1 MPTLGSVLHEKL
13 ILSHPLILCTQC
25 TSNIYLEWKK
35 HPFKIFTH
43 FCGEKKNSAMMFYVV
58 ILFCKEGWDFDLY
71 KLLSKYKIFFTAF
84 IPQTF
89 CFFSSFEKP
98 EKFIKYKKN
107 VDIKKKWREERIKR
121 VVCAWAKWLLP
132 PFPSG
137 SLFQF
142 PQHEL
147 TRSVIT
153 LPWIGCQSIKRL
165 LLPPNSPEFHQVFM
179 TIFWY
184 QLTVGSKKL
193 IGIKVHAQPQDL

>member
-1 MPTLGSVLHEKL
+1 MT
-13 ILSHPLILCTQC
+13 
-25 TSNIYLEWKK
+25 
-35 HPFKIFTH
+35 
-43 FCGEKKNSAMMFYVV
+43 FYVV

-71 KLLSKYKIFFTAF
+71 KLLSKYKIFLTAF

-107 VDIKKKWREERIKR
+107 ADIKKKWREERIKR

-165 LLPPNSPEFHQVFM
+165 LSPPPTPQNFIRFLWQFSG
-179 TIFWY
+179 INL
-184 QLTVGSKKL
+184 QLVRKSL
-193 IGIKVHAQPQDL
+193 LE